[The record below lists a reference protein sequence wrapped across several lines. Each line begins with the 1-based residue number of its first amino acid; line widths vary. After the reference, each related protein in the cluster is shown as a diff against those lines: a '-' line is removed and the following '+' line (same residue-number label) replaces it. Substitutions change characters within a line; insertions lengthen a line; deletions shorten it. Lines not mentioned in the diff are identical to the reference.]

1 MATIREVAAKAG
13 VSIATVSYVLNDSRR
28 VRPQTEQR
36 VLWAAKE
43 LGYAPNVAARS
54 LVSGRSS
61 IVGLVV
67 PDIGNPF
74 FPEIT
79 KAFQEAAGMAGLEA
93 MVMNTNY
100 DEQRT
105 RHSVERLVSL
115 QVPGAA
121 FLTSQVG
128 RDVRESLAARGISA
142 VYLDHGVAGDHISC
156 IALDY
161 AHGIQSAAAH
171 LLELG
176 HRRIGFIGGPAQGSS
191 AQLRK
196 QAFLEAASRAGTVDA
211 KAIDSDF
218 SVQGGYFSCAKLLKV
233 FPATALV
240 AANDLMAIGAL
251 HCAYDR
257 QISVPAQ
264 LSIIGFDDITFAQF
278 TQPALTTVAVPRTE
292 VGRLAFEALHALITN
307 PGRGVEYEVKT
318 SLIVRQT
325 TARPAPDDKVE
336 A

>member
-13 VSIATVSYVLNDSRR
+13 VSIATVSYVLNGSRK

-43 LGYAPNVAARS
+43 LGYAPNSAARS

-79 KAFQEAAGMAGLEA
+79 KAFQEAAGMAGLET

-105 RHSVERLVSL
+105 RDAVDRLLSL

-128 RDVRESLAARGISA
+128 PQVRDMLATKRIVA
-142 VYLDHGVAGDHISC
+142 VYLDHDVAGAHISN

-161 AHGIQSAAAH
+161 VHGIHAAVEH
-171 LLELG
+171 LVELG
-176 HRRIGFIGGPAQGSS
+176 HKRIGFIGGPVHGAS
-191 AQLRK
+191 AQRRK
-196 QAFLEAASRAGTVDA
+196 QAFLDAAARADGVEVRTA
-211 KAIDSDF
+211 DSDF
-218 SVQGGYFSCAKLLKV
+218 SVQGGYFSCSKLINT
-233 FPATALV
+233 FAATALV

-257 QISVPAQ
+257 QISVPSQ
-264 LSIIGFDDITFAQF
+264 LSIIGFDDISFAQF
-278 TQPALTTVAVPRTE
+278 TQPALTTVAVPRAE
-292 VGRLAFEALHALITN
+292 VGRLAFQALRALIID
-307 PGRGVEYEVKT
+307 PGQAGREYEVKT

-325 TARPAPDDKVE
+325 TATPNQAG
-336 A
+336 

>member
-13 VSIATVSYVLNDSRR
+13 VSVATVSYVINDSRK
-28 VRPQTEQR
+28 VRPETEQR

-43 LGYAPNVAARS
+43 LGYAPNLAARS
-54 LVSGRSS
+54 LAIGRSS

-79 KAFQEAAGMAGLEA
+79 KAFQEAAGIAGLET

-105 RHSVERLVSL
+105 RNTVDRLVSL

-128 RDVRESLAARGISA
+128 REVREILAAQGIAA
-142 VYLDHGVAGDHISC
+142 VYLDHSVAGTHISN

-161 AHGIQSAAAH
+161 VHGIHAAVEH
-171 LLELG
+171 LLGLG
-176 HRRIGFIGGPAQGSS
+176 HKRIGYIGGPVHGAS
-191 AQLRK
+191 AQRRK
-196 QAFLEAASRAGTVDA
+196 QAFLDASAQASGVEV
-211 KAIDSDF
+211 KVVDSDF
-218 SVQGGYFSCAKLLKV
+218 SVQGGYFSCSKLLNV
-233 FPATALV
+233 FAATGLV
-240 AANDLMAIGAL
+240 AANDLMAIGAM

-257 QISVPAQ
+257 QISVPSQ
-264 LSIIGFDDITFAQF
+264 LSIVGFDDITFAQF
-278 TQPALTTVAVPRTE
+278 TQPALTTVAVPRTD
-292 VGRLAFEALHALITN
+292 VGRLAFQALNALITDSGQA
-307 PGRGVEYEVKT
+307 GREYEVKT

-325 TARPAPDDKVE
+325 TAPPA
-336 A
+336 AR

>member
-13 VSIATVSYVLNDSRR
+13 VSVATVSYVLNDSRK
-28 VRPQTEQR
+28 VRPETEQR

-54 LVSGRSS
+54 LVIGRSS

-67 PDIGNPF
+67 PDIVNPF

-79 KAFQEAAGMAGLEA
+79 RAFQEAAGMAGLETI
-93 MVMNTNY
+93 VMNTNY

-105 RHSVERLVSL
+105 RNTVDRLASL

-128 RDVRESLAARGISA
+128 PGVREILAAKGIAA
-142 VYLDHGVAGDHISC
+142 VYLDHGVAGTHISN

-161 AHGIQSAAAH
+161 AHGIQEAVEH
-171 LLELG
+171 LIGLG
-176 HRRIGFIGGPAQGSS
+176 HRRIGFIGGPVDGAS
-191 AQLRK
+191 AQRRK
-196 QAFLEAASRAGTVDA
+196 QAFLDASAQDAGVEV
-211 KAIDSDF
+211 KAIESDF
-218 SVQGGYFSCAKLLKV
+218 SVQGGYFSCAKLMNV
-233 FPATALV
+233 FAATALL

-257 QISVPAQ
+257 QIPVPSQ

-278 TQPALTTVAVPRTE
+278 TQPALTTVAVPRAD
-292 VGRLAFEALHALITN
+292 VGRLAFQALNALITDSGQT
-307 PGRGVEYEVKT
+307 GREYEVKT

-325 TARPAPDDKVE
+325 TAPPPTR
-336 A
+336 